1 MITQLLHLIDSA
13 IRRAH
18 PQSQSRSPF
27 AWQSEFLFI
36 QEKSKPAF
44 SGIRT
49 LANPARFTLQTV
61 IRRETDPPDHN
72 PRNQQHRKTNQ

>member
-1 MITQLLHLIDSA
+1 MISQLLHLIDSA
-13 IRRAH
+13 IRRAN

-44 SGIRT
+44 SGIRR
-49 LANPARFTLQTV
+49 LARPRAIDQADSRPKGNQPA
-61 IRRETDPPDHN
+61 
-72 PRNQQHRKTNQ
+72 